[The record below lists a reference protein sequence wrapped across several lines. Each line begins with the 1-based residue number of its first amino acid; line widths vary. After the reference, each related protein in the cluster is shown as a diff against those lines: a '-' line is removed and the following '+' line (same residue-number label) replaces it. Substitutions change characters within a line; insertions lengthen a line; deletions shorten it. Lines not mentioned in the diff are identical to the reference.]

1 VIHRAHSVRRLLAAT
16 VAGGLLV
23 GAAAGCTSEPDR
35 PSLRSAGAADLRTGA
50 TATSTAV
57 SITPVTPDGLLAG
70 PGVTDGAISLGVL
83 ADPARDRG
91 FTDGVR
97 LWQRS
102 VNTTGGLCGRTIEL
116 RANGADGIPD
126 DPAAAYG
133 AVGTSV
139 LGLLTPPFG
148 TAAATASTGSTV
160 ASGVGAPTDTSTVA
174 SSAGA
179 PTGSPTVS
187 TSGSDIST
195 SGSADG
201 SSAGA
206 PSGSPAVSTD
216 LGPNGAGAANDGDA
230 ILAASITADQ
240 IPAVTPTG
248 TSAQL
253 GPTRPIV
260 AGATADI
267 LAINGLQYLLR
278 TGTLHTG
285 DVVSVL
291 SDGSATAQNALRG
304 ARWWA
309 QDSGLDLDLRDPGSD
324 PRSYPSA
331 GVVLAPVGSAAVS
344 TLITRDPGISVLTLA
359 DGFDPGSWPADAVT
373 AAAGRLYVATPAP
386 AYGSDY
392 PAAVAVSSMAA
403 AGGSTD
409 PGVRTLDGYA
419 TGTTWGRLIRQAC
432 ADRSLTRA
440 GVWTAAGTV
449 GPAPATSLFGASDP
463 GLVVQSALPATRV
476 SSVSVADAAAP
487 AGLRSLIALE
497 SAPGI
502 GDYRP

>member
-1 VIHRAHSVRRLLAAT
+1 MIQRACRVLRLIVAI

-23 GAAAGCTSEPDR
+23 GATASCTSALDR
-35 PSLRSAGAADLRTGA
+35 PSLPSAGAAAPGA
-50 TATSTAV
+50 GAPATTTAV

-102 VNTTGGLCGRTIEL
+102 VNTTGGVCGRTIEL
-116 RANGADGIPD
+116 RVNGADGVPD
-126 DPAAAYG
+126 DPAAAYR

-148 TAAATASTGSTV
+148 ADVTASTGSTP
-160 ASGVGAPTDTSTVA
+160 ASGSSVGTTVG
-174 SSAGA
+174 SSVG
-179 PTGSPTVS
+179 TTV
-187 TSGSDIST
+187 
-195 SGSADG
+195 G

-206 PSGSPAVSTD
+206 AVGSADVATAGSTAVPTD
-216 LGPNGAGAANDGDA
+216 TARNGAGAANDGEA
-230 ILAASITADQ
+230 MLAASIAADQ
-240 IPAVTPTG
+240 IPAITPTG

-278 TGTLHTG
+278 SGTLHAG
-285 DVVSVL
+285 DVVGVL

-309 QDSGLDLDLRDPGSD
+309 QENGLDLDLRDPGTD
-324 PRSYPSA
+324 PGSWPSA
-331 GVVLAPVGSAAVS
+331 GVVLAPVGPATVA
-344 TLITRDPGISVLTLA
+344 TLLTRNPGISVLTLA

-373 AAAGRLYVATPAP
+373 AAAGRVYVATPAP

-419 TGTTWGRLIRQAC
+419 TGTTWGRLIEQAC
-432 ADRSLTRA
+432 SDRSLTRA
-440 GVWTAAGTV
+440 GIWTAASTV

-463 GLVVQSALPATRV
+463 GLVVQSALPATLV
-476 SSVSVADAAAP
+476 SSISVADAAAP
-487 AGLRSLIALE
+487 AGLRSLTALE

-502 GDYRP
+502 DDYRP

>member
-1 VIHRAHSVRRLLAAT
+1 MAI
-16 VAGGLLV
+16 VAGALLV
-23 GAAAGCTSEPDR
+23 GAAAGCTSTLDR
-35 PSLRSAGAADLRTGA
+35 PTLPSAGATDLRAGT
-50 TATSTAV
+50 TATTTAV

-83 ADPARDRG
+83 AEPGRDRG
-91 FTDGVR
+91 FTGGVR

-116 RANGADGIPD
+116 RVNGADGIPD
-126 DPAAAYG
+126 DPAAAYA

-148 TAAATASTGSTV
+148 TTTGTASTGSTV
-160 ASGVGAPTDTSTVA
+160 ASG
-174 SSAGA
+174 AGT
-179 PTGSPTVS
+179 PTGTSPET
-187 TSGSDIST
+187 
-195 SGSADG
+195 

-206 PSGSPAVSTD
+206 PSGPAAGSGGTASGADDSASGSDTAASGSAAVSAAVST
-216 LGPNGAGAANDGDA
+216 GPGPTGAGAANDGDA
-230 ILAASITADQ
+230 ILAASIAADQ
-240 IPAVTPTG
+240 IPAVTPSG
-248 TSAQL
+248 TSARL

-267 LAINGLQYLLR
+267 LAINGLEYLLR

-285 DVVSVL
+285 DVVGVL
-291 SDGSATAQNALRG
+291 PDGSATAQNALRG

-309 QDSGLDLDLRDPGSD
+309 QQNGLDLNLRDPGAD
-324 PRSYPSA
+324 PESWPPAS
-331 GVVLAPVGSAAVS
+331 VVLAPVGPATVA
-344 TLITRDPGISVLTLA
+344 TLVTRDPGTPVLTLA

-373 AAAGRLYVATPAP
+373 GAAGRVYVTTPAP

-419 TGTTWGRLIRQAC
+419 TGTTWGRLIGEAC
-432 ADRSLTRA
+432 ADRSLTRT
-440 GVWTAAGTV
+440 GIWTAAGTV
-449 GPAPATSLFGASDP
+449 GPAQPTSLFGASDP

-476 SSVSVADAAAP
+476 SSISVADAAAP
-487 AGLRSLIALE
+487 AGLRSLTALE

-502 GDYRP
+502 DEYRP